1 MVAGDQRDLSPAV
14 ELSAY
19 RITQEALTNWLKHA
33 PGSAVRIQLDYQP
46 EALAIEVV
54 DDGPGM
60 QGTHRGHG
68 LIGMR
73 ERVDLF
79 GGTLNTG
86 TEPGGGFAVRALLP
100 IADVAT

>member
-1 MVAGDQRDLSPAV
+1 M
-14 ELSAY
+14 
-19 RITQEALTNWLKHA
+19 RIL
-33 PGSAVRIQLDYQP
+33 LDYHP

-79 GGTLNTG
+79 GGTLNAG
-86 TEPGGGFAVRALLP
+86 TEPGGGHAVRALLP
-100 IADVAT
+100 IADAAT